1 MELAYV
7 TTYDPTNIHHWSGT
21 GFYMY
26 QTFKN
31 SGIKIK
37 SISNLKEHVR
47 SLHRFKKTFYSK
59 VRSKSYLWERE
70 PSILKSYASQVE
82 KHLKS
87 IHCDIVFSPGTIP
100 IALLNTNKPI
110 IFWADATFAGMTNFY
125 PKYTNLS
132 NETIKHG
139 NKMEQV
145 ALSRCQLAI
154 YSSEWAANTAIQ
166 YYDVDPAKVKVVPFG
181 ANIENEKAE
190 ADIKGIIANKKF
202 DVCKLLFIGVD
213 WQRKGGD
220 IALKVAELLNKKG
233 IRTELHIIG
242 CKPPSQTPEYVKLYG
257 YISKTTIEGK
267 ARLERLFSESH
278 FLILPAKAECYGIVL
293 TEASSFGLP
302 SIATNVGG
310 IPTIIHNGKN
320 GYVFPSDECQNNF
333 CECIARIFSSSHEYK
348 QLSISAFNE
357 YSQRLNWNSS
367 GKKVSDLMHTLK

>member
-7 TTYDPTNIHHWSGT
+7 TTYDPTNIHHWSGI
-21 GFYMY
+21 GFYIY

-37 SISNLKEHVR
+37 SISNLKEQVS
-47 SLHRFKKTFYSK
+47 SLHRFKKIFYSK

-70 PSILKSYASQVE
+70 PAILKSYSFQVE

-87 IHCDIVFSPGTIP
+87 IRCDIIFSPGTIP
-100 IALLNTNKPI
+100 VAYLNIDKPI
-110 IFWADATFAGMTNFY
+110 VFWADATFAGMTNFY

-132 NETIKHG
+132 NETINHG